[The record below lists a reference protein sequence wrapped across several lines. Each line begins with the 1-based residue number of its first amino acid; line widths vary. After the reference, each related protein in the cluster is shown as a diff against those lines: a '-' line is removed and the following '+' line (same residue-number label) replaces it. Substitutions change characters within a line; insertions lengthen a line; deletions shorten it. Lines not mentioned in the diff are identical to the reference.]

1 MAAKKALKKCLQK
14 LSSKE
19 FKEFTDSL
27 LDREGEPRVYK
38 NQIEGKDYM
47 EVTNVMVNVFSEK
60 NVLSVAAEVLRDA
73 NLEGLADELGAA
85 APPPAGVKV
94 VAGPTSA
101 SPAPSSGSLS
111 EKEFV
116 DKYRAE
122 LAKKLTD
129 TNPLLDLLCSK
140 KVLND
145 NSYAEIKALPTDNQR
160 MSKLLFGSY
169 VKSAPT
175 CSILFNYLKDEQPFL
190 VEELLES

>member
-1 MAAKKALKKCLQK
+1 FPGQTVDSALKKCLQK

-73 NLEGLADELGAA
+73 NLEGLADELGESLSLSLN
-85 APPPAGVKV
+85 
-94 VAGPTSA
+94 PTSDGA
-101 SPAPSSGSLS
+101 RPSLMGHDQ
-111 EKEFV
+111 FV

-175 CSILFNYLKDEQPFL
+175 CSILFNYLKDEKNKQKH
-190 VEELLES
+190 

>member
-1 MAAKKALKKCLQK
+1 VGRAAGRGPVLEMQLAM
-14 LSSKE
+14 

-73 NLEGLADELGAA
+73 NLEGLADELGESAA
-85 APPPAGVKV
+85 APPPA
-94 VAGPTSA
+94 
-101 SPAPSSGSLS
+101 